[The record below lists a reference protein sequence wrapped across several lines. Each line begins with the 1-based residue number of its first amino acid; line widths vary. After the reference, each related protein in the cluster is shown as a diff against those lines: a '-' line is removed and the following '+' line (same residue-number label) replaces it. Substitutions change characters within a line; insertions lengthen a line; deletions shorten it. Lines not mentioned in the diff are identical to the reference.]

1 MFIHFFE
8 NEIHLFKLKIIV
20 LVTFLLI
27 HSKQSLGHIRSVK
40 DGKQYSSSYYMIPST
55 IKALNAIPKGS
66 KIYTNGVGRICFFL
80 TKGLAT
86 DWIFE
91 VKSTTED
98 EYYIVNFKNG
108 RKFNLDILH
117 TDTYK
122 LKTITDTEIVLIS
135 LYTKEYNLQR

>member
-1 MFIHFFE
+1 ME
-8 NEIHLFKLKIIV
+8 KSIV
-20 LVTFLLI
+20 
-27 HSKQSLGHIRSVK
+27 
-40 DGKQYSSSYYMIPST
+40 SSYYMIPST
-55 IKALNAIPKGS
+55 IEALNAIPKGS
-66 KIYTNGVGRICFFL
+66 RIYTNGVGRIYFL

-91 VKSTTED
+91 VKSPTED